1 MSSAETM
8 WSFSGQQQLSVKHAA
23 ACLHLLRLLLL
34 LLAHLLRLLL
44 HLLRLLLLLLAHLL
58 RLLLLQ
64 PDEHRGQIGG
74 RVSACG
80 GDSS

>member
-23 ACLHLLRLLLL
+23 ACL
-34 LLAHLLRLLL
+34 HLLRLLL

-74 RVSACG
+74 RGSACG
-80 GDSS
+80 CDTS

>member
-44 HLLRLLLLLLAHLL
+44 
-58 RLLLLQ
+58 LQ

-80 GDSS
+80 GDTS